1 MKNID
6 HLAIEI
12 HGLTKYYGSARGISE
27 LELKVKKGEIFG
39 FLGPNGAGKTT
50 TIRLLMGLLK
60 PSGGSIDIFNKKLAY
75 SRRDIIRNTGYLPGD
90 FGLYQDLSGRD
101 LLRHFIN
108 IRTLHNYNI
117 ISDKTDELIQLFGF
131 NLESKI
137 KTYSKGMKQ
146 IVGIIQ
152 AFCHSPELI
161 ILDEPT
167 SGLDPLAQEKFY
179 ELLNREK
186 QKGTTIFFSS
196 HILKEVERICDR
208 VGIIKNGNLVF
219 VEDLKEYRSIIGKK
233 ISLELPGKEPVDI
246 VKRLKDDFG
255 VAEIIFVEG
264 KIKFFFKGDVREL
277 LEYMGTI
284 PIKDILIEVPAIEDV
299 FMTYYKREEKS
310 V

>member
-1 MKNID
+1 MKNVD
-6 HLAIEI
+6 RLAIEM
-12 HGLTKYYGSARGISE
+12 HGLTKYYGSARGVSE
-27 LELKVKKGEIFG
+27 LELEIKEAEIFG

-60 PSGGSIDIFNKKLAY
+60 PSKGSINIFGKKLAS
-75 SRRDIIRNTGYLPGD
+75 SRKDIVRDTGYLPGD

-101 LLRHFIN
+101 LLRHFVN
-108 IRTLHNYNI
+108 IRTLHNKAI
-117 ISDKTDELIQLFGF
+117 GDKTDELIRIFGF
-131 NLESKI
+131 NLEGKI

-152 AFCHSPELI
+152 AFCHSPELV

-179 ELLNREK
+179 ELLVREK
-186 QKGTTIFFSS
+186 QNGTTIFFSS

-208 VGIIKNGNLVF
+208 VGIIKDGNLVF
-219 VEDLKEYRSIIGKK
+219 VEDLKEYRSIVGKK
-233 ISLELPGKEPVDI
+233 ISLELAGEEPVDI

-255 VAEIIFVEG
+255 VGEIIFIER
-264 KIKFFFKGDVREL
+264 KIEFFFKGDVREL
-277 LEYMGTI
+277 LEYLGTI
-284 PIKDILIEVPAIEDV
+284 PIKDVLIEVPAIEDV
-299 FMTYYKREEKS
+299 FMTYYKRKEKN